1 MTNDFKRAQTF
12 SFDQMKSTLKMNE
25 FKLRLK
31 LEGIVAP
38 GKTIDESP
46 NQAEN
51 SNVFIDGNDWQVIVW
66 GWKCNT
72 VKIGTAISEIYDYI
86 QEKNPKQASKMN
98 TDDSEFDSK
107 AATQTKLQLLLNA
120 FELENLKLLKLNEI
134 EQKQMMK

>member
-1 MTNDFKRAQTF
+1 
-12 SFDQMKSTLKMNE
+12 MKSTLKMNE

-38 GKTIDESP
+38 GKTIEASP

-51 SNVFIDGNDWQVIVW
+51 SNVFIEGNDWQVIVW

-86 QEKNPKQASKMN
+86 QEKNPK
-98 TDDSEFDSK
+98 
-107 AATQTKLQLLLNA
+107 
-120 FELENLKLLKLNEI
+120 
-134 EQKQMMK
+134 